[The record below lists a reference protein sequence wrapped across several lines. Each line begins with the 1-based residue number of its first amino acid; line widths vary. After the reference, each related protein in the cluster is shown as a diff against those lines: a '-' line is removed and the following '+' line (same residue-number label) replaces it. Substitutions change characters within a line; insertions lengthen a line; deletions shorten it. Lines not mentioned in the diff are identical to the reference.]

1 MQRKQQLLTYIN
13 TLHTQYQHA
22 VEVAPELLDEAL
34 LSFASQYKET
44 AMAIELAELLVPVV
58 GGFSAGKSTALNSLM
73 HDELLPVDVTAETAI
88 PAELRYSS
96 DEHIIAV
103 GIDGTEQRHPISALS
118 ELSANAAQYEVVR
131 LYLERA
137 VLKQLEPITLVDM
150 PGFDSPLDQHNQ

>member
-73 HDELLPVDVTAETAI
+73 HDELLPKQQFQLSYV
-88 PAELRYSS
+88 
-96 DEHIIAV
+96 IAAMN
-103 GIDGTEQRHPISALS
+103 ISLPWASMALS
-118 ELSANAAQYEVVR
+118 NGTQFQRCLSLALMQLSTRSFVSTLSAQ
-131 LYLERA
+131 
-137 VLKQLEPITLVDM
+137 
-150 PGFDSPLDQHNQ
+150 F